1 MLLTPLRSDDNDTT
15 FLLKLNFFFVRS
27 FSNGSKSDD
36 EETDDDGNTFS
47 ETNSRPQDNTLR
59 KQGRGM
65 DLA

>member
-1 MLLTPLRSDDNDTT
+1 LLLTPLRSDDNDTT

-36 EETDDDGNTFS
+36 EETDDDGTTFS